1 MEHSK
6 IIGHNLTIL
15 RKART
20 KLTQSGMAHELGCTR
35 DMIYKIEAGQSEL
48 TMARLLKLCQVLDC
62 TPNLILKGTF

>member
-1 MEHSK
+1 
-6 IIGHNLTIL
+6 
-15 RKART
+15 
-20 KLTQSGMAHELGCTR
+20 MAHELGCTR